1 MLLQELV
8 TAIRFNVDNISSV
21 DNVIEKLQRIQAI
34 GTQMSASDI
43 NDPELIKLSEQLQ
56 KLSKEVGIMIDDIG
70 ESFANAFNKVDLDSA
85 GGLDSAISLLEGA
98 GNQARKL
105 QAELDK
111 LGMESFEKI
120 QEDALQIG
128 DTSALDELVAK
139 YTQLVTL
146 KKSIAYKEEKG
157 IDYSKELAELGKL
170 NQEISKFGKD
180 VETKKKSHIFD
191 DAISQTKQLS
201 TEIKK
206 AKTQSNNLNN
216 SRQGVFS
223 RFFAGLQNSRLGTF
237 IQQLNTSNDLLGIM
251 QGTMGRLVGPL
262 AAFAGIS
269 FSIHSYIAMSDQ
281 LKTIEG
287 QIKNVVKSGKETK
300 RVEEEIYAMAG
311 RSRQSYAES
320 ANLFTSVARNASELG
335 KSTDDILKFTE
346 DVSNAMLLGGGSAA
360 SQQAALI
367 QLGQALGS
375 GTLRG
380 DELNSIMEQA
390 PKLAETIAK
399 GMGTTIGSLRK
410 LGSEGKLTAKDV
422 FDAVRKQSDSL
433 KKDLGNM
440 PWTVAQASSRIRD
453 SVAQLFFSIENK
465 FGFGDKVARVI
476 ATIADQVDKLTIK
489 INAIDMSTWTPFLV
503 TAGIYAS
510 VLYMWLHRTVIQSAI
525 ITGFNLLGG
534 AVRGV
539 GVAIRGTIGMLSAL
553 KAAYAVMRAVSLRTA
568 LAMAAHWIIA
578 TAPAA
583 LVVAAIVLIILLIQD
598 VYIWMKGGDSVMG
611 RMFGSWDD
619 MCKKMAGSWL
629 DFGKTFKDW
638 CKKDAVSA
646 IKDLL
651 GWIGNLIVAF
661 TGLKYLFDNAKKP
674 GVPLFEKW
682 FGKDT
687 FSSLNQ
693 PMSNVIDSDWYKK
706 NVLGRDVSTGG
717 RNINNSGN
725 QTVNNYWTF
734 SGMSAE
740 ESAKYAN
747 DMNNKVVF
755 GGWNPTFGE
764 FAP

>member
-34 GTQMSASDI
+34 GAQMSASDI

-157 IDYSKELAELGKL
+157 IDYSKELAALGKL
-170 NQEISKFGKD
+170 NQEIRQFGKD
-180 VETKKKSHIFD
+180 VETKKKSHMFD
-191 DAISQTKQLS
+191 DAISQTKHLS
-201 TEIKK
+201 TEIKN
-206 AKTQSNNLNN
+206 AKRQANNFNN
-216 SRQGVFS
+216 FGQGVFG
-223 RFFAGLQNSRLGTF
+223 RFFAGLQNARLSTF
-237 IQQLNTSNDLLGIM
+237 IQQLGISNNLLGVM

-489 INAIDMSTWTPFLV
+489 INAIDMSTWTPFLI

-747 DMNNKVVF
+747 NMNNKVVF

>member
-157 IDYSKELAELGKL
+157 IDYSKELAALGKL
-170 NQEISKFGKD
+170 NQEIRQFGKD
-180 VETKKKSHIFD
+180 VETKKKSHMFD
-191 DAISQTKQLS
+191 DAISQTKHLS
-201 TEIKK
+201 TEIKN
-206 AKTQSNNLNN
+206 AKRQANNFNN
-216 SRQGVFS
+216 FGQGVFG
-223 RFFAGLQNSRLGTF
+223 RFFAGLQNARLSTF
-237 IQQLNTSNDLLGIM
+237 IQQLGISNNLLGVM

-346 DVSNAMLLGGGSAA
+346 DVSNAMLLGGGNAA
-360 SQQAALI
+360 SQQAALV

-465 FGFGDKVARVI
+465 FGFGDKVARLI

-489 INAIDMSTWTPFLV
+489 INAIDMSTWTPFLI

>member
-128 DTSALDELVAK
+128 DTSALDELVVK

-360 SQQAALI
+360 SQQAALV

-476 ATIADQVDKLTIK
+476 ATIADQVDKLTVK
-489 INAIDMSTWTPFLV
+489 VNAIDMSTWTPFLV

>member
-43 NDPELIKLSEQLQ
+43 NDPKLIKLSEQLQ

-157 IDYSKELAELGKL
+157 IDYSKELAALGKL
-170 NQEISKFGKD
+170 NQEIRQFGKD
-180 VETKKKSHIFD
+180 VETKKKSHMFD
-191 DAISQTKQLS
+191 DAISQTKHLS
-201 TEIKK
+201 TEIKN
-206 AKTQSNNLNN
+206 AKRQANNFNN
-216 SRQGVFS
+216 FGQGVFG
-223 RFFAGLQNSRLGTF
+223 RFFAGLQNARLSTF
-237 IQQLNTSNDLLGIM
+237 IQQLGISNNLLGVM

-269 FSIHSYIAMSDQ
+269 FSIQSYIAMSDQ

-422 FDAVRKQSDSL
+422 FEAVRKQSDSL

-440 PWTVAQASSRIRD
+440 PWTVAQATNRIRD
-453 SVAQLFFSIENK
+453 SVAQLFFAIENK
-465 FGFGDKVARVI
+465 FGFGDKMARVI
-476 ATIADQVDKLTIK
+476 ATIADQVDKLTVK
-489 INAIDMSTWTPFLV
+489 VNAIDMSTWTPFLI

>member
-34 GTQMSASDI
+34 GAQMSASDI

-157 IDYSKELAELGKL
+157 IDYSKELAALGKL
-170 NQEISKFGKD
+170 NQEIRQFGKD
-180 VETKKKSHIFD
+180 VETKKKSHMFD
-191 DAISQTKQLS
+191 DAISQTKHLS
-201 TEIKK
+201 TEIKN
-206 AKTQSNNLNN
+206 AKRQANNFNN
-216 SRQGVFS
+216 FGQDVFG
-223 RFFAGLQNSRLGTF
+223 RFFAGLQNARLSTF
-237 IQQLNTSNDLLGIM
+237 IQQLGISNNLLGVM

-269 FSIHSYIAMSDQ
+269 FSIQSYIAMSDQ

-539 GVAIRGTIGMLSAL
+539 GVAIRGTIGILSAL

>member
-157 IDYSKELAELGKL
+157 IDYSKELAALGKL
-170 NQEISKFGKD
+170 NQEIRQFGKD
-180 VETKKKSHIFD
+180 VETKKKSHMFD
-191 DAISQTKQLS
+191 DAILQTKHLS
-201 TEIKK
+201 TEIKN
-206 AKTQSNNLNN
+206 AKRQANNFNN
-216 SRQGVFS
+216 FGQGVFG
-223 RFFAGLQNSRLGTF
+223 RFFAGLQNARLSTF
-237 IQQLNTSNDLLGIM
+237 IQQLGISNNLLGVM

-465 FGFGDKVARVI
+465 FGFGDKVARLI

>member
-157 IDYSKELAELGKL
+157 IDYSKELAALGKL
-170 NQEISKFGKD
+170 NQEIRQFGKD
-180 VETKKKSHIFD
+180 VETKKKSHMFD
-191 DAISQTKQLS
+191 DAISQTKHLS
-201 TEIKK
+201 TEIKN
-206 AKTQSNNLNN
+206 AKRQANNFNN
-216 SRQGVFS
+216 FGQGVFG
-223 RFFAGLQNSRLGTF
+223 RFFAGLQNARLSTF
-237 IQQLNTSNDLLGIM
+237 IQQLGISNNLLGVM

-269 FSIHSYIAMSDQ
+269 FSIQSYIAMSDQ

-360 SQQAALI
+360 SQQAALV

-476 ATIADQVDKLTIK
+476 ATIADQVDKLTVK
-489 INAIDMSTWTPFLV
+489 VNAIDMSTWTPFLV

>member
-157 IDYSKELAELGKL
+157 IDYSKELAALGKL
-170 NQEISKFGKD
+170 NQEIRQFGKD
-180 VETKKKSHIFD
+180 VETKKKSHMFD
-191 DAISQTKQLS
+191 DAISQTKHLS
-201 TEIKK
+201 TEIKN
-206 AKTQSNNLNN
+206 AKRQANNFNN
-216 SRQGVFS
+216 FGQDVFG
-223 RFFAGLQNSRLGTF
+223 RFFAGLQNARLSTF
-237 IQQLNTSNDLLGIM
+237 IQQLGISNNLLGVM

-269 FSIHSYIAMSDQ
+269 FSIQSYIAMSDQ

-360 SQQAALI
+360 SQQAALV

>member
-157 IDYSKELAELGKL
+157 IDYSKELAALGKL
-170 NQEISKFGKD
+170 NQEIRQFGKD
-180 VETKKKSHIFD
+180 VETKKKSHMFD
-191 DAISQTKQLS
+191 DAISQTKHLS
-201 TEIKK
+201 TEIKN
-206 AKTQSNNLNN
+206 AKRQADNFNNFG
-216 SRQGVFS
+216 QGVFG
-223 RFFAGLQNSRLGTF
+223 RFFAGLQNARLSTF
-237 IQQLNTSNDLLGIM
+237 IQQLGISNNLLGVM

-269 FSIHSYIAMSDQ
+269 FSIQSYIAMSDQ

-360 SQQAALI
+360 SQQAALV

>member
-34 GTQMSASDI
+34 GAQMSASDI
-43 NDPELIKLSEQLQ
+43 NDPRLIKLAEQLQ
-56 KLSKEVGIMIDDIG
+56 RLSKEVGIMIDDIG
-70 ESFANAFNKVDLDSA
+70 ESFANAFSKVDLDSA

-157 IDYSKELAELGKL
+157 IDYSKELAALGKL
-170 NQEISKFGKD
+170 NQEIRQFGKD
-180 VETKKKSHIFD
+180 VETKKKSHMFD
-191 DAISQTKQLS
+191 DAISQTKHLS
-201 TEIKK
+201 TEIKN
-206 AKTQSNNLNN
+206 AKRQANNFNN
-216 SRQGVFS
+216 FGQDVFG
-223 RFFAGLQNSRLGTF
+223 RFFAGLQNARLSTF
-237 IQQLNTSNDLLGIM
+237 IQQLGISNNLLGVM

-360 SQQAALI
+360 SQQAALV

-489 INAIDMSTWTPFLV
+489 INAIDMSTWTPFLI

-539 GVAIRGTIGMLSAL
+539 GAAIRGTIGMLSAL

>member
-34 GTQMSASDI
+34 GAQMSASDI

-157 IDYSKELAELGKL
+157 IDYSKELAALGKL
-170 NQEISKFGKD
+170 NQEIRQFGKD
-180 VETKKKSHIFD
+180 VETKKNSHMFD
-191 DAISQTKQLS
+191 DAISQTKHLS
-201 TEIKK
+201 TEIKN
-206 AKTQSNNLNN
+206 AKRQANNFNN
-216 SRQGVFS
+216 FGQGVFG
-223 RFFAGLQNSRLGTF
+223 RFFAGLQNARLSTF
-237 IQQLNTSNDLLGIM
+237 IQQLGISNNLLGVM

-422 FDAVRKQSDSL
+422 FEAVRKQSDSL

-440 PWTVAQASSRIRD
+440 PWTVAQATNRIRD
-453 SVAQLFFSIENK
+453 SVAQLFFAIENK
-465 FGFGDKVARVI
+465 FGFGDKMARVI
-476 ATIADQVDKLTIK
+476 ATIADQVDKLTVK
-489 INAIDMSTWTPFLV
+489 VNAIDMSTWTPFLV

-725 QTVNNYWTF
+725 QTVNNYRTF

>member
-34 GTQMSASDI
+34 GAQMSASDI

-157 IDYSKELAELGKL
+157 IDYSKELAALGKL
-170 NQEISKFGKD
+170 NQEIRQFGKD

-191 DAISQTKQLS
+191 DAISQTKHLS
-201 TEIKK
+201 TEIKN
-206 AKTQSNNLNN
+206 AKRQANNFNN
-216 SRQGVFS
+216 FGQGVFG
-223 RFFAGLQNSRLGTF
+223 RFFAGLQNARLSTF
-237 IQQLNTSNDLLGIM
+237 IQQLGISNNLLGVM

-440 PWTVAQASSRIRD
+440 PWTVAQATNRIRD
-453 SVAQLFFSIENK
+453 SVAQLFFAIENK
-465 FGFGDKVARVI
+465 FGFGDKMARVI
-476 ATIADQVDKLTIK
+476 ATIADQVDKLTVK
-489 INAIDMSTWTPFLV
+489 VNAIDMSTWTPFLI

>member
-43 NDPELIKLSEQLQ
+43 NDPGLIKLSEQLQ

-157 IDYSKELAELGKL
+157 IDYSKELAALGKL
-170 NQEISKFGKD
+170 NQEIRQFGKD
-180 VETKKKSHIFD
+180 VETKKKSHMFD
-191 DAISQTKQLS
+191 DAISQTKHLS
-201 TEIKK
+201 TEIKN
-206 AKTQSNNLNN
+206 AKRQANNFNN
-216 SRQGVFS
+216 FGQGVFG
-223 RFFAGLQNSRLGTF
+223 RFFAGLQNARLSTF
-237 IQQLNTSNDLLGIM
+237 IQQLGISNNLLGVM

-360 SQQAALI
+360 SQQAALV

>member
-43 NDPELIKLSEQLQ
+43 NDPGLIKLSEQLQ

-157 IDYSKELAELGKL
+157 IDYSKELAALGKL
-170 NQEISKFGKD
+170 NQEIRQFGKD
-180 VETKKKSHIFD
+180 VETKKKSHMFD
-191 DAISQTKQLS
+191 DAISQTKHLS
-201 TEIKK
+201 TEIKN
-206 AKTQSNNLNN
+206 AKRQANNFNN
-216 SRQGVFS
+216 FGQDVFG
-223 RFFAGLQNSRLGTF
+223 RFFAGLQNARLSTF
-237 IQQLNTSNDLLGIM
+237 IQQLGISNNLLGVM

-269 FSIHSYIAMSDQ
+269 FSIQSYIAMSDQ

-360 SQQAALI
+360 SQQAALV

-453 SVAQLFFSIENK
+453 SIAQLFFSIENK
-465 FGFGDKVARVI
+465 FGFGDKVARLI

>member
-157 IDYSKELAELGKL
+157 IDYSKELAALGKL
-170 NQEISKFGKD
+170 NQEIRQFGKD
-180 VETKKKSHIFD
+180 VETKKKSHMFD
-191 DAISQTKQLS
+191 DAISQTKHLS
-201 TEIKK
+201 TEIKN
-206 AKTQSNNLNN
+206 AKRQANNFNN
-216 SRQGVFS
+216 FGQGVFG
-223 RFFAGLQNSRLGTF
+223 RFFAGLQNARLSTF
-237 IQQLNTSNDLLGIM
+237 IQQLGISNNLLGVM

-453 SVAQLFFSIENK
+453 SVAQLFFAIENK
-465 FGFGDKVARVI
+465 FGFGDKMARVI

-489 INAIDMSTWTPFLV
+489 INAIDMSTWTPFLI

>member
-34 GTQMSASDI
+34 GVQMSASDI
-43 NDPELIKLSEQLQ
+43 NGPGLIKLAEQLQ
-56 KLSKEVGIMIDDIG
+56 RLSKEVGIMIDDIG

-85 GGLDSAISLLEGA
+85 GGLDSAIRLLEGA
-98 GNQARKL
+98 SNQARKL
-105 QAELDK
+105 QTELDK
-111 LGMESFEKI
+111 LSMESFGKI

-139 YTQLVTL
+139 YAQLVTL

-422 FDAVRKQSDSL
+422 FEAVRKQSDSL

-440 PWTVAQASSRIRD
+440 PWTVAQATNRIRD
-453 SVAQLFFSIENK
+453 SVAQLFFAIENK
-465 FGFGDKVARVI
+465 FGFGDKMARVI
-476 ATIADQVDKLTIK
+476 ATIADQVDKLTVK
-489 INAIDMSTWTPFLV
+489 VNAIDMSTWTPFLI

-525 ITGFNLLGG
+525 IKGFNLLGG

-539 GVAIRGTIGMLSAL
+539 GAAIRGTIGMLGAL
-553 KAAYAVMRAVSLRTA
+553 KTAYAVMRAVSLRTA
-568 LAMAAHWIIA
+568 LAMAAHWLIA

-611 RMFGSWDD
+611 RMFGSWGD

-674 GVPLFEKW
+674 GVLLFEKW

-706 NVLGRDVSTGG
+706 NVLGRDISAGG

-747 DMNNKVVF
+747 DMTNKVVF

>member
-43 NDPELIKLSEQLQ
+43 NDPGLIKLSEQLQ

-157 IDYSKELAELGKL
+157 IDYSKELAALGKL
-170 NQEISKFGKD
+170 NQEIRQFGKD
-180 VETKKKSHIFD
+180 VETKKKSHMFD
-191 DAISQTKQLS
+191 DAISQTKHLS
-201 TEIKK
+201 TEIKN
-206 AKTQSNNLNN
+206 AKRQANNFNN
-216 SRQGVFS
+216 FGQGVFG
-223 RFFAGLQNSRLGTF
+223 RFFAGLQNARLSTF
-237 IQQLNTSNDLLGIM
+237 IQQLGISNNLLGVM

-360 SQQAALI
+360 SQQAALV

-539 GVAIRGTIGMLSAL
+539 GLAIRGTIGMLSAL

>member
-157 IDYSKELAELGKL
+157 IDYSKELAALGKL
-170 NQEISKFGKD
+170 NQEIRQFGKD

-201 TEIKK
+201 TEIKN
-206 AKTQSNNLNN
+206 AKRQTNNLNN
-216 SRQGVFS
+216 FGQGVFG
-223 RFFAGLQNSRLGTF
+223 RFFAGLQNARLSTF
-237 IQQLNTSNDLLGIM
+237 IQQLGISNNLLGVM

-360 SQQAALI
+360 SQQAALV

-453 SVAQLFFSIENK
+453 SVAQLFFAIENK
-465 FGFGDKVARVI
+465 FGFGDKMARVI

-489 INAIDMSTWTPFLV
+489 INAIDMSTWTPFLI

>member
-157 IDYSKELAELGKL
+157 IDYSKELAALGKL
-170 NQEISKFGKD
+170 NQEIRQFGKD
-180 VETKKKSHIFD
+180 VETKKKSHMFD

-422 FDAVRKQSDSL
+422 FEAVRKQSDSL

-440 PWTVAQASSRIRD
+440 PWTVAQATNRIRD
-453 SVAQLFFSIENK
+453 SVAQLFFAIENK
-465 FGFGDKVARVI
+465 FGFGDKMARVI
-476 ATIADQVDKLTIK
+476 ATIADQVDKLTVK
-489 INAIDMSTWTPFLV
+489 VNAIDMSTWTPFLI

-539 GVAIRGTIGMLSAL
+539 GAAIRGTIGMLSAL

>member
-56 KLSKEVGIMIDDIG
+56 RLSKEVGIMIDDIG
-70 ESFANAFNKVDLDSA
+70 ESFANAFSKVDLDSA

-128 DTSALDELVAK
+128 DTSALDELVVK

-262 AAFAGIS
+262 VAFAGIS

-360 SQQAALI
+360 SQQAALV

-453 SVAQLFFSIENK
+453 SVAQLFFAIENK
-465 FGFGDKVARVI
+465 FGFGDKMARVI

-489 INAIDMSTWTPFLV
+489 INAIDMSTWTPFLI

>member
-34 GTQMSASDI
+34 GAQMSASDI
-43 NDPELIKLSEQLQ
+43 NDPRLIKLAEQLQ
-56 KLSKEVGIMIDDIG
+56 RLSKEVGIMIDDIG
-70 ESFANAFNKVDLDSA
+70 ESFANAFSKVDLDSA

-422 FDAVRKQSDSL
+422 FEAVRKQSDSL

-440 PWTVAQASSRIRD
+440 PWTVAQATNRIRD
-453 SVAQLFFSIENK
+453 SVAQLFFAIENK
-465 FGFGDKVARVI
+465 FGFGDKMARVI
-476 ATIADQVDKLTIK
+476 ATIADQVDKLTVK
-489 INAIDMSTWTPFLV
+489 VNAIDMSTWTPFLI

-539 GVAIRGTIGMLSAL
+539 GAAIRGTIGMLGAL
-553 KAAYAVMRAVSLRTA
+553 KTAYAVMRAVSLRTA
-568 LAMAAHWIIA
+568 LAMAAHWLIA

-764 FAP
+764 FAQ

>member
-360 SQQAALI
+360 SQQAALV

-476 ATIADQVDKLTIK
+476 ATIADQVDKLTVK
-489 INAIDMSTWTPFLV
+489 VNAIDMSTWTPFLV

>member
-157 IDYSKELAELGKL
+157 IDYSKELAALGKL
-170 NQEISKFGKD
+170 NQEIRQFGKD
-180 VETKKKSHIFD
+180 VETKKKSHMFD
-191 DAISQTKQLS
+191 DAISQTKHLS
-201 TEIKK
+201 TEIKN
-206 AKTQSNNLNN
+206 AKRQANNFNN
-216 SRQGVFS
+216 FGQGVFG
-223 RFFAGLQNSRLGTF
+223 RFFAGLQNARLSTF
-237 IQQLNTSNDLLGIM
+237 IQQLGISNNLLGVM

-360 SQQAALI
+360 SQQAALV

-422 FDAVRKQSDSL
+422 FEAVRKQSDSL

-440 PWTVAQASSRIRD
+440 PWTVAQATNRIRD
-453 SVAQLFFSIENK
+453 SVAQLFFAIENK
-465 FGFGDKVARVI
+465 FGFGDKMARVI
-476 ATIADQVDKLTIK
+476 ATIADQVDKLTVK
-489 INAIDMSTWTPFLV
+489 VKAIDMSTWTPFLV

>member
-157 IDYSKELAELGKL
+157 IDYSKELAALGKL
-170 NQEISKFGKD
+170 NQEIRQFGKD
-180 VETKKKSHIFD
+180 VETKKKSHMFD
-191 DAISQTKQLS
+191 DAISQTKHLS
-201 TEIKK
+201 TEIKN
-206 AKTQSNNLNN
+206 AKRQANNFNN
-216 SRQGVFS
+216 FGQGVFG
-223 RFFAGLQNSRLGTF
+223 RFFAGLQNARLSTF
-237 IQQLNTSNDLLGIM
+237 IQQLGISNNLLGVM

-269 FSIHSYIAMSDQ
+269 FSIQSYIAMSDQ

-422 FDAVRKQSDSL
+422 FEAVRKQSDSL

-440 PWTVAQASSRIRD
+440 PWTVAQATNRIRD
-453 SVAQLFFSIENK
+453 SVAQLFFAIENK
-465 FGFGDKVARVI
+465 FGFGDKMARVI
-476 ATIADQVDKLTIK
+476 ATIADQVDKLTVK
-489 INAIDMSTWTPFLV
+489 VNAIDMSTWTPFLI

-539 GVAIRGTIGMLSAL
+539 GAAIRGTIGMLSAL

>member
-34 GTQMSASDI
+34 GAQMSASDI
-43 NDPELIKLSEQLQ
+43 NDPRLIKLAEQLQ
-56 KLSKEVGIMIDDIG
+56 RLSKEVGIMIDDIG
-70 ESFANAFNKVDLDSA
+70 ESFANAFSKVDLDSA
-85 GGLDSAISLLEGA
+85 GGIDSAISLLEGA

-128 DTSALDELVAK
+128 DTSALDELVVK

-422 FDAVRKQSDSL
+422 FEAVRKQSDSL

-440 PWTVAQASSRIRD
+440 PWTVAQATNRIRD
-453 SVAQLFFSIENK
+453 SVAQLFFAIENK
-465 FGFGDKVARVI
+465 FGFGDKMARVI
-476 ATIADQVDKLTIK
+476 ATIADQVDKLTVK
-489 INAIDMSTWTPFLV
+489 VNAIDMSTWTPFLI

-539 GVAIRGTIGMLSAL
+539 GAAIRGTIGMLGAL
-553 KAAYAVMRAVSLRTA
+553 KTAYAVMRAVSLRTA

>member
-157 IDYSKELAELGKL
+157 IDYSKELAALGKL
-170 NQEISKFGKD
+170 NQEIRQFGKD
-180 VETKKKSHIFD
+180 VETKKKSHMFD
-191 DAISQTKQLS
+191 DAISQTKHLS
-201 TEIKK
+201 TEIKN
-206 AKTQSNNLNN
+206 AKRQANNFNN
-216 SRQGVFS
+216 FGQGVFG
-223 RFFAGLQNSRLGTF
+223 RFFAGLQNARLSTF
-237 IQQLNTSNDLLGIM
+237 IQQLGISNNLLGVM

-269 FSIHSYIAMSDQ
+269 FSIQSYIAMSDQ

-465 FGFGDKVARVI
+465 FGFGDKVARLI

-489 INAIDMSTWTPFLV
+489 INAIDMSTWTPFLI

>member
-43 NDPELIKLSEQLQ
+43 NDPRLIKLAEQLQ
-56 KLSKEVGIMIDDIG
+56 RLSKEVGIMIDDIG

-157 IDYSKELAELGKL
+157 IDYSKELAALGKL

-206 AKTQSNNLNN
+206 AKTQSDNLNN

-237 IQQLNTSNDLLGIM
+237 VQQLSTSNDLLGMM

-287 QIKNVVKSGKETK
+287 QIKNVVKSGKGTK

-311 RSRQSYAES
+311 RSRQNYAES

-360 SQQAALI
+360 SQQAALV

-453 SVAQLFFSIENK
+453 SVAQLFFAIENK
-465 FGFGDKVARVI
+465 FGFGDKMARVI

-489 INAIDMSTWTPFLV
+489 VNAIDMSTWTPFLV

-539 GVAIRGTIGMLSAL
+539 GVAIRGTIGMLGAL

-693 PMSNVIDSDWYKK
+693 PMSNVIESDWYKK
-706 NVLGRDVSTGG
+706 NVIGRDVSTGG

>member
-157 IDYSKELAELGKL
+157 IDYSKELAALGKL
-170 NQEISKFGKD
+170 NQEIRQFGKD
-180 VETKKKSHIFD
+180 VETKKKSHMFD
-191 DAISQTKQLS
+191 DAISQTKHLS
-201 TEIKK
+201 TEIKN
-206 AKTQSNNLNN
+206 AKRQANNFNN
-216 SRQGVFS
+216 FGQGVFG
-223 RFFAGLQNSRLGTF
+223 RFFAGLQNARLSTF
-237 IQQLNTSNDLLGIM
+237 IQQLGISNNLLGVM

-269 FSIHSYIAMSDQ
+269 FSIQSYIAMSDQ

-360 SQQAALI
+360 SQQAALV

-453 SVAQLFFSIENK
+453 SVAQLFFAIENK
-465 FGFGDKVARVI
+465 FGFGDKMARVI

-489 INAIDMSTWTPFLV
+489 INAIDMSTWTPFLI

>member
-34 GTQMSASDI
+34 GAQMSASDI
-43 NDPELIKLSEQLQ
+43 NDPRLIKLAEQLQ
-56 KLSKEVGIMIDDIG
+56 RLSKEVGIMIDDIG

-157 IDYSKELAELGKL
+157 IDYSKELAALGKL
-170 NQEISKFGKD
+170 NQEIRQFGKD
-180 VETKKKSHIFD
+180 VETKKKSHMFD
-191 DAISQTKQLS
+191 DAISQTKHLS
-201 TEIKK
+201 TEIKN
-206 AKTQSNNLNN
+206 AKRQANNFNN
-216 SRQGVFS
+216 FGQDVFG
-223 RFFAGLQNSRLGTF
+223 RFFAGLQNARLSTF
-237 IQQLNTSNDLLGIM
+237 IQQLGISNNLLGVM

-269 FSIHSYIAMSDQ
+269 FSIQSYIAMSDQ

-360 SQQAALI
+360 SQQAALV

-489 INAIDMSTWTPFLV
+489 INAIDMSTWTPFII

-510 VLYMWLHRTVIQSAI
+510 VLYMWLYRTVIQSAI

>member
-34 GTQMSASDI
+34 GAQMSASDI

-157 IDYSKELAELGKL
+157 IDYSKELAALGKL
-170 NQEISKFGKD
+170 NQEIRQFGKD
-180 VETKKKSHIFD
+180 VETKKKSHMFD
-191 DAISQTKQLS
+191 DAISQTKHLS
-201 TEIKK
+201 TEIKN
-206 AKTQSNNLNN
+206 AKRQANNFNN
-216 SRQGVFS
+216 FGQDVFG
-223 RFFAGLQNSRLGTF
+223 RFFAGLQNARLSTF
-237 IQQLNTSNDLLGIM
+237 IQQLGISNNLLGVM

-269 FSIHSYIAMSDQ
+269 FSIQSYIAMSDQ

-360 SQQAALI
+360 SQQAALV

-465 FGFGDKVARVI
+465 FGFGDKVARLI

>member
-157 IDYSKELAELGKL
+157 IDYSKELAALGKL
-170 NQEISKFGKD
+170 NQEIRQFGKD
-180 VETKKKSHIFD
+180 VETKKKSHMFD
-191 DAISQTKQLS
+191 DAILQTKHLS
-201 TEIKK
+201 TEIKN
-206 AKTQSNNLNN
+206 AKRQANNFNN
-216 SRQGVFS
+216 FGQGVFG
-223 RFFAGLQNSRLGTF
+223 RFFAGLQNARLSTF
-237 IQQLNTSNDLLGIM
+237 IQQLGISNNLLGVM

-269 FSIHSYIAMSDQ
+269 FSIQSYIAMSDQ

-465 FGFGDKVARVI
+465 FGFGDKVARLI

>member
-34 GTQMSASDI
+34 GAQMSASDI
-43 NDPELIKLSEQLQ
+43 NDPRLIKLAEQLQ
-56 KLSKEVGIMIDDIG
+56 RLSKEVGIMIDDIG
-70 ESFANAFNKVDLDSA
+70 ESFANAFSKVDLDSA

-157 IDYSKELAELGKL
+157 IDYSKELAALGKL
-170 NQEISKFGKD
+170 NQEIRQFGKD
-180 VETKKKSHIFD
+180 VETKKKSHMFD
-191 DAISQTKQLS
+191 DAISQTKHLS
-201 TEIKK
+201 TEIKN
-206 AKTQSNNLNN
+206 AKRQANNFNN
-216 SRQGVFS
+216 FGQGVFG
-223 RFFAGLQNSRLGTF
+223 RFFAGLQNARLSTF
-237 IQQLNTSNDLLGIM
+237 IQQLGISNNLLGVM

-422 FDAVRKQSDSL
+422 FEAVRKQSDSL

-440 PWTVAQASSRIRD
+440 PWTVAQATNRIRD
-453 SVAQLFFSIENK
+453 SVAQLFFAIENK
-465 FGFGDKVARVI
+465 FGFGDKMARVI
-476 ATIADQVDKLTIK
+476 ATIADQVDKLTVK
-489 INAIDMSTWTPFLV
+489 VNAIDMSTWTPFLI

-539 GVAIRGTIGMLSAL
+539 GAAIRGTIGMLSAL

>member
-157 IDYSKELAELGKL
+157 IDYSKELAALGKL

-422 FDAVRKQSDSL
+422 FEAVRKQSDSL

-440 PWTVAQASSRIRD
+440 PWTVAQATNRIRD
-453 SVAQLFFSIENK
+453 SVAQLFFAIENK
-465 FGFGDKVARVI
+465 FGFGDKMARVI
-476 ATIADQVDKLTIK
+476 ATIADQVDKLTVK
-489 INAIDMSTWTPFLV
+489 VNAIDMSTWTPFLI

>member
-157 IDYSKELAELGKL
+157 IDYSKELAALGKL
-170 NQEISKFGKD
+170 NQEIRQFGKD
-180 VETKKKSHIFD
+180 VETKKKSHMFD
-191 DAISQTKQLS
+191 DAISQTKHLS
-201 TEIKK
+201 TEIKN
-206 AKTQSNNLNN
+206 AKRQANNFNN
-216 SRQGVFS
+216 FGQGVFG
-223 RFFAGLQNSRLGTF
+223 RFFAGLQNARLSTF
-237 IQQLNTSNDLLGIM
+237 IQQLGISNNLLGVM

-269 FSIHSYIAMSDQ
+269 FSIQSYIAMSDQ

-360 SQQAALI
+360 SQQAALV

-422 FDAVRKQSDSL
+422 FEAVRKQSDSL

-440 PWTVAQASSRIRD
+440 PWTVAQATNRIRD
-453 SVAQLFFSIENK
+453 SVAQLFFAIENK
-465 FGFGDKVARVI
+465 FGFGDKMARVI
-476 ATIADQVDKLTIK
+476 ATIADQVDKLTVK
-489 INAIDMSTWTPFLV
+489 VNAIDMSTWTPFLI

-539 GVAIRGTIGMLSAL
+539 GAAIRGTIGMLGAL

>member
-34 GTQMSASDI
+34 GAQMSASDI

-70 ESFANAFNKVDLDSA
+70 ESFANAFSKVDLDSA

-157 IDYSKELAELGKL
+157 IDYSKELAALGKL
-170 NQEISKFGKD
+170 NQEIRQFGKD
-180 VETKKKSHIFD
+180 VETKKKSHMFD
-191 DAISQTKQLS
+191 DAISQTKHLS
-201 TEIKK
+201 TEIKN
-206 AKTQSNNLNN
+206 AKRQANNFNN
-216 SRQGVFS
+216 FGQGVFG
-223 RFFAGLQNSRLGTF
+223 RFFAGLQNARLSTF
-237 IQQLNTSNDLLGIM
+237 IQQLGTSNNLLGVM

-453 SVAQLFFSIENK
+453 SVAQLFFAIENK
-465 FGFGDKVARVI
+465 FGFGDKMARVI

>member
-360 SQQAALI
+360 SQQAALV

-476 ATIADQVDKLTIK
+476 ATIADQVDKLTVK
-489 INAIDMSTWTPFLV
+489 VNAIDMSTWTPFLV

-553 KAAYAVMRAVSLRTA
+553 KAAYAIMRAVSLRTA

>member
-34 GTQMSASDI
+34 GAQMSASDI
-43 NDPELIKLSEQLQ
+43 NDPRLIKLAEQLQ
-56 KLSKEVGIMIDDIG
+56 RLSKEVGIMIDDIG
-70 ESFANAFNKVDLDSA
+70 ESFANAFSKVDLDSA

-262 AAFAGIS
+262 VAFAGIS

-422 FDAVRKQSDSL
+422 FEAVRKQSDSL

-440 PWTVAQASSRIRD
+440 PWTVAQATNRIRD
-453 SVAQLFFSIENK
+453 SVAQLFFAIENK
-465 FGFGDKVARVI
+465 FGFGDKMARVI
-476 ATIADQVDKLTIK
+476 ATIADQVDKLTVK
-489 INAIDMSTWTPFLV
+489 VNAIDMSTWTPFLI

-539 GVAIRGTIGMLSAL
+539 GAAIRGTIGMLGAL
-553 KAAYAVMRAVSLRTA
+553 KTAYAVMRAVSLRTA
-568 LAMAAHWIIA
+568 LAMAAHWLIA

>member
-157 IDYSKELAELGKL
+157 IDYSKELAALGKL

-206 AKTQSNNLNN
+206 AKTQANNFNN
-216 SRQGVFS
+216 FGQDVFG
-223 RFFAGLQNSRLGTF
+223 RFFAGLQNARLSTF
-237 IQQLNTSNDLLGIM
+237 IQQLGISNNLLGVM

-453 SVAQLFFSIENK
+453 SVAQLFFAIENK
-465 FGFGDKVARVI
+465 FGFGDKMARVI

-489 INAIDMSTWTPFLV
+489 INAIDMSTWTPFLI

>member
-34 GTQMSASDI
+34 GAQMSASDI
-43 NDPELIKLSEQLQ
+43 NDPRLIKLAEQLQ
-56 KLSKEVGIMIDDIG
+56 RLSKEVGIMIDDIG
-70 ESFANAFNKVDLDSA
+70 ESFANAFSKVDLDSA

-422 FDAVRKQSDSL
+422 FEAVRKQSDSL

-440 PWTVAQASSRIRD
+440 PWTVAQATNRIRD
-453 SVAQLFFSIENK
+453 SVAQLFFAIENK
-465 FGFGDKVARVI
+465 FGFGDKMARVI
-476 ATIADQVDKLTIK
+476 ATIADQVDKLTVK
-489 INAIDMSTWTPFLV
+489 VNAIDMSTWTPFLI

-539 GVAIRGTIGMLSAL
+539 GAAIRGTIGMLGAL
-553 KAAYAVMRAVSLRTA
+553 KTAYAVMRAVSLRTA
-568 LAMAAHWIIA
+568 LAMAAHWLIA

>member
-34 GTQMSASDI
+34 GAQMSASDI
-43 NDPELIKLSEQLQ
+43 NDPRLIKLAEQLQ
-56 KLSKEVGIMIDDIG
+56 RLSKEVGIMIDDIG
-70 ESFANAFNKVDLDSA
+70 ESFANAFSKVDLDSA

-157 IDYSKELAELGKL
+157 IDYSKELAALGKL
-170 NQEISKFGKD
+170 NQEIRQFGKD
-180 VETKKKSHIFD
+180 VETKKKSHMFD
-191 DAISQTKQLS
+191 DAISQTKHLS
-201 TEIKK
+201 TEIKN
-206 AKTQSNNLNN
+206 AKRQANNFNN
-216 SRQGVFS
+216 FGQGVFG
-223 RFFAGLQNSRLGTF
+223 RFFAGLQNARLSTF
-237 IQQLNTSNDLLGIM
+237 IQQLGISNNLLGVM

-360 SQQAALI
+360 SQQAALV

-489 INAIDMSTWTPFLV
+489 INAIDMSTWTPFLI